1 MIHKIKNLSRLKGNY
16 LFIVLGFYFKK
27 IVKLKSSQKEN
38 KIANFY
44 YALVKNRYKIVS
56 HNKKYGTIKSD
67 FNDMQL
73 SLRNFPS
80 SDIDVFY
87 QIFLNK
93 EYQEVFTIAK
103 KYFGKQKMGNILD
116 LGGNIGLTSLF
127 LLSEYADSKI
137 IILEPDT
144 DNFETLKLNL
154 LTNNNFQDNV
164 FPCNG
169 GIWSND
175 TKLKISSD
183 FRDGLDWS
191 YRVEESGTNE
201 GIDAYSIQSLCE
213 KYNFKHI
220 DVLKIDVEGTE
231 KILFDANKT
240 NLDFLNFTKIIAIE
254 IREEICQKS
263 VIYDVLEKYGFVFY
277 EDRELSFA
285 YNSNLID

>member
-27 IVKLKSSQKEN
+27 IIKLKTNQKEN
-38 KIANFY
+38 KIVNFY
-44 YALVKNRYKIVS
+44 YTLVKNKYKIVS
-56 HNKKYGTIKSD
+56 YNEKYVTIKSD
-67 FNDMQL
+67 FSDVQL
-73 SLRNFPS
+73 SLRKFPS

-87 QIFLNK
+87 QVFLNK

-103 KYFGKQKMGNILD
+103 KYFGKQKMENILD

-127 LLSEYADSKI
+127 LLSEYPTSKI
-137 IILEPDT
+137 VILEPDT

-154 LTNNNFQDNV
+154 LTNNNFQNNV

-169 GIWSND
+169 GIWSKD

-191 YRVEESGTNE
+191 YRVEESDTND
-201 GIDAYSIQSLCE
+201 GIDAYSIQSLCK
-213 KYNFKHI
+213 KYNFNHI

-231 KILFDANKT
+231 KILFDTNKAN
-240 NLDFLNFTKIIAIE
+240 LEFLSFTKIIAIE
-254 IREEICQKS
+254 IHEKICLKS
-263 VIYDVLEKYGFVFY
+263 DIYAIFENYGSVFY
-277 EDRELSFA
+277 EDRELSFI

>member
-1 MIHKIKNLSRLKGNY
+1 M
-16 LFIVLGFYFKK
+16 
-27 IVKLKSSQKEN
+27 
-38 KIANFY
+38 
-44 YALVKNRYKIVS
+44 
-56 HNKKYGTIKSD
+56 
-67 FNDMQL
+67 
-73 SLRNFPS
+73 
-80 SDIDVFY
+80 
-87 QIFLNK
+87 
-93 EYQEVFTIAK
+93 
-103 KYFGKQKMGNILD
+103 
-116 LGGNIGLTSLF
+116 
-127 LLSEYADSKI
+127 LSEYTNSKI

-154 LTNNNFQDNV
+154 LTNNNFQNNV

-191 YRVEESGTNE
+191 YRVEESDTNE

-213 KYNFKHI
+213 KYNFRHI

-231 KILFDANKT
+231 KILFDADKT

-254 IREEICQKS
+254 IHEEICLKS
-263 VIYDVLEKYGFVFY
+263 AIYEVLEKYGFVFY
-277 EDRELSFA
+277 EDGELSFA

>member
-1 MIHKIKNLSRLKGNY
+1 MIGKIKNLSRLKGNY

-27 IVKLKSSQKEN
+27 IVKQKPSQKER
-38 KIANFY
+38 KITNFY
-44 YALVKNRYKIVS
+44 HALVKNKYRIITA
-56 HNKKYGTIKSD
+56 NKKYVAIKSD
-67 FNDMQL
+67 YNDIKL

-103 KYFGKQKMGNILD
+103 KYFGKQKIENILD

-127 LLSEYADSKI
+127 LLSEYPNSKVL
-137 IILEPDT
+137 ILEPDT

-154 LTNNNFQDNV
+154 WTNNNFKNNV

-191 YRVEESGTNE
+191 YRVEESDTNE

-213 KYNFKHI
+213 KFNFKHI

-240 NLDFLNFTKIIAIE
+240 NLDFLNITKIIAIE
-254 IREEICQKS
+254 IHEEICLKS
-263 VIYDVLEKYGFVFY
+263 DIYAVFEKYGFVFY
-277 EDRELSFA
+277 EDGELSFA